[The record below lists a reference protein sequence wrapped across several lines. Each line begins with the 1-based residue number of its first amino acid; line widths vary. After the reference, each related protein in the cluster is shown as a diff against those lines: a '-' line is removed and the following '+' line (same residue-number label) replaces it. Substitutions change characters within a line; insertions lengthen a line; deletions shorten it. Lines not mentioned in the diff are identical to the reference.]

1 MDSEGSSVTL
11 ILYAIDKN
19 WWKGGEPFL
28 NLVAAAAQMS
38 SFTHVELA
46 IGEAAGENGKM
57 ANVLRVFNDA
67 VGVELTERT
76 GYNPSYSY
84 VQLGCSK
91 SAERAMLQWA
101 QGQIG
106 KPFSQAGMAWSLIWP
121 RNSDG
126 RSWYCAELVA
136 ACLQVGGLMSQES
149 KPGAATPQS
158 LYRLYKN
165 AGAVAANPCT
175 LRREFGSGT
184 GHQFNLLQTPT
195 AIPLALTNNDV
206 RITLDRSAADA
217 AIAVARIGGPP
228 PRLRSSSPPRMAF
241 KQISSGHTP
250 ARPGVA
256 TANLSL
262 SLASLSMNTHRSH

>member
-1 MDSEGSSVTL
+1 MDTEGSSVTL
-11 ILYAIDKN
+11 VLYAIDKN
-19 WWKGGEPFL
+19 WWKGGEPLL
-28 NLVAAAAQMS
+28 NLVAAAAQFS

-84 VQLGCSK
+84 VQIGCSK
-91 SAERAMLQWA
+91 AAERAMLHWA
-101 QGQIG
+101 RQQIG
-106 KPFSQAGMAWSLIWP
+106 KPFSSSGMARSIIWP
-121 RNSDG
+121 RHSDG
-126 RSWYCAELVA
+126 SSWYCAELVA
-136 ACLQVGGLMSQES
+136 ACLQVGGLMSHES

-175 LRREFGSGT
+175 LRREFGQGMQ
-184 GHQFNLLQTPT
+184 HQFNLFTPSPGVPMT
-195 AIPLALTNNDV
+195 TQDV
-206 RITLDRSAADA
+206 RIAMERTAEV
-217 AIAVARIGGPP
+217 AVARLAP
-228 PRLRSSSPPRMAF
+228 PRVARSSSPPRMAF
-241 KQISSGHTP
+241 KQIASGRSAP
-250 ARPGVA
+250 RPGVA

-262 SLASLSMNTHRSH
+262 SLASLSMNPQRSH